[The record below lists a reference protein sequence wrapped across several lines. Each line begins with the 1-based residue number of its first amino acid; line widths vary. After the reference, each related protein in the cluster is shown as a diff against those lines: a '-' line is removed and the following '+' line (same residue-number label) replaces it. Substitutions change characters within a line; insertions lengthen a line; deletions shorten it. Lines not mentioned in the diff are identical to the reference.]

1 MRFCAVG
8 SYATEVHTL
17 LNSTLCNL
25 DLTTSD
31 TCDLDALEY
40 ASDHPEIFKLVRFE
54 VAGTAL
60 FFLDIVE

>member
-1 MRFCAVG
+1 
-8 SYATEVHTL
+8 
-17 LNSTLCNL
+17 LCNL

>member
-1 MRFCAVG
+1 M
-8 SYATEVHTL
+8 HTL

-40 ASDHPEIFKLVRFE
+40 ASDHPEIFKLVRLKLP
-54 VAGTAL
+54 AL
-60 FFLDIVE
+60 PCFFLISSSSCLRTLGCML